1 MFGGRLRSIRQSP
14 KCGSDNDFNFFLF
27 CRLSTPF
34 PFCKKKKKKE
44 RKKALYRIHVLDMCN
59 ANNLCHQ
66 FHSQSLKIKNDNY
79 NNKAQNGK
87 PNLSQS

>member
-1 MFGGRLRSIRQSP
+1 MTLIS
-14 KCGSDNDFNFFLF
+14 F
-27 CRLSTPF
+27 CFVGCLHHF
-34 PFCKKKKKKE
+34 PFVKKKKKKE
-44 RKKALYRIHVLDMCN
+44 RKKALYRIYVLDMCN

-87 PNLSQS
+87 PNLTQS

>member
-1 MFGGRLRSIRQSP
+1 MTLIS
-14 KCGSDNDFNFFLF
+14 F
-27 CRLSTPF
+27 CFVGCLHHF
-34 PFCKKKKKKE
+34 PFVKKKKKE
-44 RKKALYRIHVLDMCN
+44 RKKALYRIYVLDMCN

>member
-1 MFGGRLRSIRQSP
+1 MFNGRFRSIKQSP

-27 CRLSTPF
+27 LLSVVYTF
-34 PFCKKKKKKE
+34 PFCKSKKKKKK
-44 RKKALYRIHVLDMCN
+44 ALYRVYALDMCN

-79 NNKAQNGK
+79 NNNAQNGK
-87 PNLSQS
+87 SNLTQS